1 MSFSHTGPAARRLT
15 TGRELNNNM
24 DIQSTLETILV
35 FILGAFVG
43 GKLVSIWM
51 RISFRE
57 LLQELDITPDQ
68 LKAVMVRHGID
79 PAAVADEPKAV
90 LEIRVERHQGVLFA
104 YRCDTE
110 EFLGQGAN
118 QDDLVK
124 SIAGRMRDV
133 RLVISE
139 NNGAELLQKNNA

>member
-1 MSFSHTGPAARRLT
+1 
-15 TGRELNNNM
+15 M
-24 DIQSTLETILV
+24 DIQSFLEGLLI
-35 FILGAFVG
+35 FILGVAVG

-51 RISFRE
+51 RISFAE
-57 LLQELDITPDQ
+57 LIKELDITPEQ
-68 LKAVMVRHGID
+68 LRNVMIRNGID
-79 PAAVADEPKAV
+79 PATITAETPKAV
-90 LEIRVERHQGVLFA
+90 LEIRVEKHQGVLFA
-104 YRCDTE
+104 YRTDTE

-124 SIAGRMRDV
+124 SIASRMRDV

>member
-1 MSFSHTGPAARRLT
+1 
-15 TGRELNNNM
+15 M
-24 DIQSTLETILV
+24 DIQSFLEGLLI
-35 FILGAFVG
+35 FILGVAIG

-51 RISFRE
+51 RISFAE
-57 LLQELDITPDQ
+57 LIKELDITPEQ
-68 LKAVMVRHGID
+68 LRAVMIRNGID
-79 PAAVADEPKAV
+79 PASITAETPKAV
-90 LEIRVERHQGVLFA
+90 LEIRVEQHQGVLFA
-104 YRCDTE
+104 YRTDTE

-124 SIAGRMRDV
+124 SIASRMRDV

>member
-1 MSFSHTGPAARRLT
+1 
-15 TGRELNNNM
+15 M
-24 DIQSTLETILV
+24 DIQSFLEGLLI
-35 FILGAFVG
+35 FILGVAVG

-51 RISFRE
+51 RISFAE
-57 LLQELDITPDQ
+57 LIKELDITPEQ
-68 LKAVMVRHGID
+68 LRAVMIRNGID
-79 PAAVADEPKAV
+79 PASITAETPKAV
-90 LEIRVERHQGVLFA
+90 LEIRVEKHQGVLFA
-104 YRCDTE
+104 YRTDTE

-124 SIAGRMRDV
+124 SIASRMRDV

>member
-1 MSFSHTGPAARRLT
+1 
-15 TGRELNNNM
+15 M
-24 DIQSTLETILV
+24 DIQSFLEGLLI
-35 FILGAFVG
+35 FILGVAIG

-51 RISFRE
+51 RISFAE
-57 LLQELDITPDQ
+57 LIKELDITPEQ
-68 LKAVMVRHGID
+68 LRAVMIRNGID
-79 PAAVADEPKAV
+79 PASITAETPKAV

-104 YRCDTE
+104 YRTDTE

-124 SIAGRMRDV
+124 SIASRMRDV

>member
-1 MSFSHTGPAARRLT
+1 
-15 TGRELNNNM
+15 M
-24 DIQSTLETILV
+24 DIQSFLEGLLI
-35 FILGAFVG
+35 FILGVAIG

-51 RISFRE
+51 RISFAE
-57 LLQELDITPDQ
+57 LIKELDITPEQ
-68 LKAVMVRHGID
+68 LRAVMIRNGID
-79 PAAVADEPKAV
+79 PASITAETPKAV
-90 LEIRVERHQGVLFA
+90 LEIRVEKHQGVLFA
-104 YRCDTE
+104 YRTDTE

-124 SIAGRMRDV
+124 SIASRMRDV

>member
-1 MSFSHTGPAARRLT
+1 
-15 TGRELNNNM
+15 M
-24 DIQSTLETILV
+24 DIQSFLEGLLI
-35 FILGAFVG
+35 FILGVAIG

-51 RISFRE
+51 RISFSE
-57 LLQELDITPDQ
+57 LIKELDITPEQ
-68 LKAVMVRHGID
+68 LRAVMIRNGID
-79 PAAVADEPKAV
+79 PASITAETPKAV
-90 LEIRVERHQGVLFA
+90 LEIRVEKHQGVLFA
-104 YRCDTE
+104 YRTDTE

-124 SIAGRMRDV
+124 SIASRMRDV

>member
-1 MSFSHTGPAARRLT
+1 
-15 TGRELNNNM
+15 M
-24 DIQSTLETILV
+24 DIQSFLEGLLI
-35 FILGAFVG
+35 FILGAAIG

-51 RISFRE
+51 RISFSE
-57 LLQELDITPDQ
+57 LMKELDITPDQ
-68 LKAVMVRHGID
+68 LKNVMIRHGID
-79 PAAVADEPKAV
+79 PASIIAEPPKAV

-104 YRCDTE
+104 YRTDTE

-124 SIAGRMRDV
+124 SIASRMRDV

>member
-1 MSFSHTGPAARRLT
+1 
-15 TGRELNNNM
+15 M
-24 DIQSTLETILV
+24 DIQSFLEGLLI
-35 FILGAFVG
+35 FILGVAIG

-51 RISFRE
+51 RISFSE
-57 LLQELDITPDQ
+57 LMKELEITPEQ
-68 LKAVMVRHGID
+68 LRNVMVRHGID
-79 PAAVADEPKAV
+79 PASITAESPAAV

-104 YRCDTE
+104 YRTDTE

-124 SIAGRMRDV
+124 SIASRMRDV

>member
-1 MSFSHTGPAARRLT
+1 
-15 TGRELNNNM
+15 M
-24 DIQSTLETILV
+24 DIQSFLEGLLI
-35 FILGAFVG
+35 FILGVAIG

-51 RISFRE
+51 RISFAE
-57 LLQELDITPDQ
+57 LIKELDITPEQ
-68 LKAVMVRHGID
+68 LRAVMIRNGID
-79 PAAVADEPKAV
+79 PATITAETPKAV
-90 LEIRVERHQGVLFA
+90 LEIRVEKHQGVLFA
-104 YRCDTE
+104 YRTDTQ

-124 SIAGRMRDV
+124 SIASRMRDV

>member
-1 MSFSHTGPAARRLT
+1 
-15 TGRELNNNM
+15 M
-24 DIQSTLETILV
+24 DIQSFLEGLLI
-35 FILGAFVG
+35 FILGVFVG

-51 RISFRE
+51 RISFSE
-57 LLQELDITPDQ
+57 LMKELDITPDQ
-68 LKAVMVRHGID
+68 LKNVMIRHGIN
-79 PAAVADEPKAV
+79 PADITAEPPKAV
-90 LEIRVERHQGVLFA
+90 LEIRVEKHQGVLFA
-104 YRCDTE
+104 YRTDTE

-124 SIAGRMRDV
+124 SIASRMRDV

>member
-1 MSFSHTGPAARRLT
+1 
-15 TGRELNNNM
+15 M
-24 DIQSTLETILV
+24 DIQSFLEGLLI
-35 FILGAFVG
+35 FILGVAIG

-51 RISFRE
+51 RTVFAE
-57 LLQELDITPDQ
+57 LIKELDITPEQ
-68 LKAVMVRHGID
+68 LRAVMIRNGID
-79 PAAVADEPKAV
+79 PASITAEPPAAV
-90 LEIRVERHQGVLFA
+90 LEIRVEKHQGVLFA
-104 YRCDTE
+104 YRTDTE

-124 SIAGRMRDV
+124 SIASRMRDV